1 MKPRRR
7 LAISLGA
14 VLAAVG
20 CSGITTSVDYDRA
33 VDFSRFK
40 TYTWKDVHPVQN
52 AIVESRIKSAVDRAL
67 AAKGLRKVEADPDL
81 WVVEHISLSKQKQLS
96 TYDSGWGYGYR
107 GGWGGGMTTATVS
120 EIPIGELVL
129 DVVDAK
135 DNQMIW
141 RGTATKTIDPNATPE
156 EREKA
161 TDEAV
166 QKLFAGFPPGKS
178 ASRSGPAGGSSDR
191 SREPSGPQVFG
202 FSAGR
207 AQDPLRGAHAIVR
220 QT

>member
-1 MKPRRR
+1 MTFRAR
-7 LAISLGA
+7 LAAFLTA
-14 VLAAVG
+14 VLALAG

-40 TYTWKDVHPVQN
+40 TYAWKDVHPVEN

-67 AAKGLRKVEADPDL
+67 AAKGFRKVEADPDL
-81 WVVEHISLSKQKQLS
+81 WVVQHISLTKEKQLT

-135 DNQMIW
+135 QNQMIW
-141 RGTATKTIDPNATPE
+141 RGTATKTIDQNATPQ
-156 EREKA
+156 EREKT

-166 QKLFAGFPPGKS
+166 QKLLVGFPPGKS
-178 ASRSGPAGGSSDR
+178 ANRNGPG
-191 SREPSGPQVFG
+191 REAPDWGDTL
-202 FSAGR
+202 AGR
-207 AQDPLRGAHAIVR
+207 
-220 QT
+220 